1 MDFNCIQ
8 ENHVT
13 PFLEQKFSESKLRR
27 RKSKLFLLYIYIYIY
42 IYMYLYIC
50 MGISFGILAGTLILF
65 EL

>member
-27 RKSKLFLLYIYIYIY
+27 RKSKLFLLYIYIYITY
-42 IYMYLYIC
+42 VSIYMYGYFFWN
-50 MGISFGILAGTLILF
+50 FGWDVNF
-65 EL
+65 V

>member
-27 RKSKLFLLYIYIYIY
+27 RKSKLFLLYIYIYI
-42 IYMYLYIC
+42 
-50 MGISFGILAGTLILF
+50 
-65 EL
+65 

>member
-27 RKSKLFLLYIYIYIY
+27 RKSKLFLLYIYIYNICIY
-42 IYMYLYIC
+42 IYVWVFLLEFWL
-50 MGISFGILAGTLILF
+50 GR
-65 EL
+65 